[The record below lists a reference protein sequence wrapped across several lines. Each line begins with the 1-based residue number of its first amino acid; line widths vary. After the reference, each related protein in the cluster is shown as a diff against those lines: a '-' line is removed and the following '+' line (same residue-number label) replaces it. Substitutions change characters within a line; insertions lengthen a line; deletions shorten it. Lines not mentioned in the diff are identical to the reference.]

1 MIIFPDCWETSDGWK
16 RSKGAQGKKRRGLL
30 KIGTKSIGIQVKEKT
45 KDNGRG
51 GQGLRDWG
59 TGGQRRMGIV
69 QVRPDLVAKADA
81 GKRAGWC
88 LPSWEAG
95 EEPLGQLERD
105 SSIKWLWNHLT
116 L

>member
-1 MIIFPDCWETSDGWK
+1 
-16 RSKGAQGKKRRGLL
+16 
-30 KIGTKSIGIQVKEKT
+30 
-45 KDNGRG
+45 
-51 GQGLRDWG
+51 
-59 TGGQRRMGIV
+59 MGIV